1 MVFDD
6 HHSDISYGKAHRPD
20 LYNGP
25 KPMNKQ
31 ANHWA
36 GTQGNDYAARSPGN
50 INSMA
55 YLWHTILCRNVSR
68 GFNLASVI
76 EFGAGMGTNLQ
87 ALKRIYTHPTPLH
100 RTGVEINKD
109 TCMHLAQHCETLIC
123 SPLQELKPLPP
134 ADLTYTRGVL
144 IHIPEP
150 DLPHVYDLLYHS
162 SRRWIMVAEYYAP
175 KRTMIPYRGQD
186 NLLWKADFAGEMM
199 DRHKGLILRDYGFV
213 YHGDR
218 DAPQDDVTWFLM
230 EKTFTVGDTLLT
242 SNPGNAILRSE

>member
-6 HHSDISYGKAHRPD
+6 HHSDISYGKAHRPA

-36 GTQGNDYAARSPGN
+36 GAAGNDYAARSPGDLH
-50 INSMA
+50 SMV
-55 YLWHTILCRNVSR
+55 YFWQVLLMRNLGN
-68 GFNLASVI
+68 GFQPTSVI
-76 EFGAGMGTNLQ
+76 EFGAGMGTNLR
-87 ALKRIYTHPTPLH
+87 ALDHALPHQEALH
-100 RTGVEINKD
+100 RTGVEINQD

-144 IHIPEP
+144 IHIPES

-186 NLLWKADFAGEMM
+186 NLLWKDDYAGYMI
-199 DRHKGLILRDYGFV
+199 DRYPGLRLVDYCFIYHRDS
-213 YHGDR
+213 R
-218 DAPQDDVTWFLM
+218 APQDDVTYFLM
-230 EKTFTVGDTLLT
+230 EKT
-242 SNPGNAILRSE
+242 